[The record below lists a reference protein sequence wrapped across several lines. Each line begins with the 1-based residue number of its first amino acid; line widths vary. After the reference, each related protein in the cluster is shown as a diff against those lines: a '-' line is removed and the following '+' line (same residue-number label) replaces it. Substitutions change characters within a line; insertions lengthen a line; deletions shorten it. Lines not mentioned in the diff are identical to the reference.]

1 MIHITCDNCDK
12 PLQVPDELAGTKYP
26 CPDCGDINRVPP
38 APGSGSSTQDDAK
51 NESPPEPKPEPTA
64 KEVNTV
70 VDRIDEDR
78 PIDKAAAAGYPPD
91 HGPETKVIK
100 VRRCWFRS
108 RAGRFMVTTA
118 ILLASLTGLLWMH
131 LYDKSHWW
139 MLLCIPGA
147 VFSLGLLAWWWIDRF
162 SASLVITTKRA
173 TMHNGFFRRSTS
185 EVVHD
190 NIRNVQVDQTFWQR
204 VWKVGKIGIS
214 SSGQDGVEVQ
224 VNHLPNPDK
233 LREII
238 DLYRPL

>member
-12 PLQVPDELAGTKYP
+12 PLAVADELAGTKYP
-26 CPDCGDINRVPP
+26 CPECGDINRVP
-38 APGSGSSTQDDAK
+38 AK
-51 NESPPEPKPEPTA
+51 QAAEPEPKPEP
-64 KEVNTV
+64 KPREVNKV
-70 VDRIDEDR
+70 VERIEDDPNSDTR
-78 PIDKAAAAGYPPD
+78 TIDKAAAAGFPPD
-91 HGPETKVIK
+91 HGPETRVVK
-100 VRRCWFRS
+100 VRRGWART
-108 RAGRFMVTTA
+108 RPGRFS
-118 ILLASLTGLLWMH
+118 LAVLFLIASITGLLWMH

-139 MLLCIPGA
+139 LALTVPGSIIPAVLLT
-147 VFSLGLLAWWWIDRF
+147 WWWIDRF
-162 SASLVITTKRA
+162 SAALVITTKRT
-173 TMHNGFFRRSTS
+173 TMHHGFFSRSTS

-204 VWKVGKIGIS
+204 VWRVGKIGIS